1 MITHC
6 SECDTYFRVSV
17 EQLKAANGQVKC
29 GCCMTVF
36 NAIESLLEN
45 QEIPASSFYPVANE
59 KAEID
64 IAGATGSAL
73 LGAED
78 VEDTPLQRDVHQSP
92 DSIEEELE
100 STSWEDIHF
109 TREDET
115 TSAID
120 AEFSALDIINA
131 EPDDRKS
138 QTSERSGREQIDAG
152 IYPDPNEQYY
162 SEQHPY
168 SQKLWSYTAVLMIAL
183 FGFQIAQYNPGVLLG
198 LAPQLKPLCKII
210 DCPIDKPVSNASK
223 IQLVSRDVR
232 EHPQFSDVLLVNAT
246 LVNSDDQQT
255 AFPALQLDL
264 FDNIGRP
271 IGSRRF
277 EPAEYLDSSVDLVRG
292 MQPEQPVHVVLE
304 IVGTGKE
311 ASSFEFHF
319 L

>member
-45 QEIPASSFYPVANE
+45 QEMPASSFYPVANE

-78 VEDTPLQRDVHQSP
+78 NEDT
-92 DSIEEELE
+92 DSQTHEQQAPVNKEDELD
-100 STSWEDIHF
+100 STSWKNIHF
-109 TREDET
+109 TQADEP
-115 TSAID
+115 SGPVD
-120 AEFSALDIINA
+120 AEFSSLDINREETEESKAQAAGRLGLEQFDA
-131 EPDDRKS
+131 E
-138 QTSERSGREQIDAG
+138 T
-152 IYPDPNEQYY
+152 YPDPGEEY
-162 SEQHPY
+162 HPEPQQY
-168 SQKLWSYTAVLMIAL
+168 SQRLWLYTAILMIGL
-183 FGFQIAQYNPGVLLG
+183 LGFQVAQYSPATLL
-198 LAPQLKPLCKII
+198 AITPQLRPLCKII
-210 DCPIDKPVSNASK
+210 DCPVEKSVSNASK

-232 EHPQFSDVLLVNAT
+232 EHPQFRDVLLVNAT

-277 EPAEYLDSSVDLVRG
+277 EPTEYLDSSVDLVKG

-304 IVGTGKE
+304 IVGTGRE